1 MLTWMKNMYTYFCSM
16 LVMENSGKR
25 VFMYVKSFATIALI
39 NRSDHDTID
48 DIQVWSY
55 EIC

>member
-1 MLTWMKNMYTYFCSM
+1 MLSWMKNMYTYFISL
-16 LVMENSGKR
+16 LVMENSGKH
-25 VFMYVKSFATIALI
+25 VFMYVKSFATIALC

-48 DIQVWSY
+48 GIQGWSY